1 MMQQLTI
8 KSAGAAR
15 GLIGMVSDAFCAHR
29 RITLLA
35 DFAAVGTTFERV
47 SEAMREQ
54 RHCDL
59 TVLTPALLLRL
70 QQAFPLRVLSA
81 GSLGSTMTC
90 FACRGDVRAFDISTI
105 ETLRRTLSEVDA
117 IYTGDIRQ
125 STVGRHLVHM
135 LETLGLTGDLRPN
148 VVEFPGGAPAVA
160 ALGDAKDKRVLA
172 FAQRTEVLQN
182 SGAVLAGPLPHAFR
196 LATEYVLAVIDH
208 AQAAQDFAAFLTA
221 ESLANTRR
229 ESGFDPV

>member
-1 MMQQLTI
+1 MRQLTI

-15 GLIGMVSDAFCAHR
+15 GLIGMVSDAFLARH

-47 SEAMREQ
+47 SEAMRAQ
-54 RHCDL
+54 QHCDL
-59 TVLTPALLLRL
+59 TVLTPALLQRL
-70 QQAFPLRVLSA
+70 EQAFPHRVSAA

-90 FACRGDVRAFDISTI
+90 FACRGDVRAFDVSTV
-105 ETLRRTLSEVDA
+105 ETLRRTLGEVDA
-117 IYTGDIRQ
+117 IYTGDTRQ

-148 VVEFPGGAPAVA
+148 VVEFPGGAPAVE
-160 ALGDAKDKRVLA
+160 ALDDAKDKRVLA

-182 SGAVLAGPLPHAFR
+182 PGAVLVGPLPQTFR

-208 AQAAQDFAAFLTA
+208 SQPAQDFAAFLTA
-221 ESLANTRR
+221 ESLASTRR